1 MLAMILLHHQGNFLA
16 NLVLASQPL
25 RYSLHTQCMIICIL
39 LGKMSFSGGLIE
51 DKSPAKAV
59 SHLRAEKLRHQ
70 SASISPLGKKNDRMA
85 DHVSAPIPDAHRVF
99 AHIPTAPDDPI
110 LGLTESFR
118 RDPRPQ
124 KVNLGVGVYQDD
136 AGVVPLLGAVRK
148 AEERLI
154 SKSLS
159 RSYLAIEGHATFR
172 ERLQRLVF
180 GETSTALAE
189 GRIVSAQTIA
199 GSGALRLGADLLVFA
214 NPGATIYIS
223 DPSWANHQAIF
234 ERAGLKVASYPY
246 FDPATKALHITAMLE
261 TLNHIPEGSIVLL
274 HACCHNPSGVDPSR
288 EQWQQIADVLASRN
302 AVAFIDMAYQGFG
315 DGPHEDAYA
324 VRLFAE
330 RGIPLFVSTS
340 CSKNFGLYAER
351 VGLLSFV
358 ANDAHTAHRMLT
370 QWKRLIRGNYS
381 SPPFHGASIVAEILS
396 DQELEA
402 EWISQLAEMRTRIK
416 EQRGL
421 LAAALGGM
429 GLDSDFSF
437 IVEHRGM
444 FTYTGFTEQVV
455 DRLRD
460 EHGIYMVR
468 SGRMCVAALNNSNI
482 DYVAES
488 IAATLRATA
497 R

>member
-1 MLAMILLHHQGNFLA
+1 
-16 NLVLASQPL
+16 
-25 RYSLHTQCMIICIL
+25 
-39 LGKMSFSGGLIE
+39 
-51 DKSPAKAV
+51 
-59 SHLRAEKLRHQ
+59 
-70 SASISPLGKKNDRMA
+70 
-85 DHVSAPIPDAHRVF
+85 
-99 AHIPTAPDDPI
+99 
-110 LGLTESFR
+110 
-118 RDPRPQ
+118 
-124 KVNLGVGVYQDD
+124 
-136 AGVVPLLGAVRK
+136 
-148 AEERLI
+148 
-154 SKSLS
+154 
-159 RSYLAIEGHATFR
+159 
-172 ERLQRLVF
+172 
-180 GETSTALAE
+180 
-189 GRIVSAQTIA
+189 
-199 GSGALRLGADLLVFA
+199 
-214 NPGATIYIS
+214 
-223 DPSWANHQAIF
+223 
-234 ERAGLKVASYPY
+234 
-246 FDPATKALHITAMLE
+246 
-261 TLNHIPEGSIVLL
+261 
-274 HACCHNPSGVDPSR
+274 
-288 EQWQQIADVLASRN
+288 
-302 AVAFIDMAYQGFG
+302 MAYQGFG